1 MIVNDFLDLWVGKYN
16 GKTGKIELLYE
27 LIPKYEY
34 AHLLT
39 QKEMP
44 HVNEYEQIV
53 IIPRWCFN
61 VGELKEKQ
69 NELARKYSVMV

>member
-1 MIVNDFLDLWVGKYN
+1 MLKDDFLDLWVGKYN
-16 GKTGKIELLYE
+16 GRTGKIELLYE

-39 QKEMP
+39 LKEMP
-44 HVNEYEQIV
+44 NTNEDEQIV
-53 IIPRWCFN
+53 IIPKWCFN

-69 NELARKYSVMV
+69 NELARRYSVMV